1 MSKFWK
7 LISRAGIYIIDG
19 AVIGMAVMIPGVSG
33 GSMIMSMG
41 LYPTLLAFI
50 AGNKE
55 ERKKTFPVLI
65 PVVIGLL
72 VGIVA
77 FAYLLKLALGH
88 FPLQTAAVFIGLILG
103 GIPMLANEVRG
114 HRPAFAN
121 IAAFLVAVGVM
132 IAMLVFSAR
141 ANLDLSLKPSAWH
154 FLLTVI
160 LGFLSASTMII
171 PGVSG
176 SALML
181 ILGYY
186 IEITG
191 RVKLLSDGIVH
202 LDGAAIGEN
211 VLVFIPYLIGAAI
224 GIVLTS
230 KGLKKLLEK
239 HPVTTYYALIGLMVT
254 SPIAVLV
261 KVGSEYGIEWGSIGV
276 WTWITAAVCLLAGF
290 AVAWFLSARES
301 KGNRETEPECAAA
314 AETAED
320 ISAESSQD

>member
-1 MSKFWK
+1 MSKFLK
-7 LISRAGIYIIDG
+7 LIGRVGIYIIDG

-50 AGNKE
+50 GGNKQ
-55 ERKKTFPVLI
+55 ERKKTLPVLL

-72 VGIVA
+72 LGIVA

-103 GIPMLANEVRG
+103 GIPMLTREVRG
-114 HRPAFAN
+114 NRPTFAN
-121 IAAFLVAVGVM
+121 IIAFLIAVGVM
-132 IAMLVFSAR
+132 IAMLIFSAR
-141 ANLDLSLKPSAWH
+141 ANLDLSLKPSVWH
-154 FLLTVI
+154 FILTII

-191 RVKLLSDGIVH
+191 RVKLLTDGIVH
-202 LDGAAIGEN
+202 FDGAAIGEN
-211 VLVFIPYLIGAAI
+211 VLVFVPYLIGAAI

-261 KVGSEYGIEWGSIGV
+261 KVGNEYGINWRSIGIMS
-276 WTWITAAVCLLAGF
+276 WITAVICLLVGF

-301 KGNRETEPECAAA
+301 SGKEKDPEDVAKAR
-314 AETAED
+314 
-320 ISAESSQD
+320 

>member
-1 MSKFWK
+1 MSKFLK
-7 LISRAGIYIIDG
+7 LIGRVGIYIIDG
-19 AVIGMAVMIPGVSG
+19 AVIGMAIMIPGVSG

-41 LYPTLLAFI
+41 LYPTLLSFI
-50 AGNKE
+50 GGNKQ
-55 ERKKTFPVLI
+55 ERKKTLPVLL

-72 VGIVA
+72 LGIVA

-103 GIPMLANEVRG
+103 GIPMLTREVRG
-114 HRPAFAN
+114 NRPTFAN
-121 IAAFLVAVGVM
+121 IIAFLIAVGVM
-132 IAMLVFSAR
+132 IAMLIFSAR
-141 ANLDLSLKPSAWH
+141 ANLDLSLKPSVWH
-154 FLLTVI
+154 FILTII

-191 RVKLLSDGIVH
+191 RVKLLTDGIVH
-202 LDGAAIGEN
+202 FDGAAIGEN
-211 VLVFIPYLIGAAI
+211 VLVFVPYLIGAAI

-261 KVGSEYGIEWGSIGV
+261 KVGNEYGINWGSIGIMS
-276 WTWITAAVCLLAGF
+276 WITAVICLLAGF

-301 KGNRETEPECAAA
+301 SREEKDPEDVAKAR
-314 AETAED
+314 
-320 ISAESSQD
+320 

>member
-1 MSKFWK
+1 MSKFMK
-7 LISRAGIYIIDG
+7 LIGRVGIYIIDG
-19 AVIGMAVMIPGVSG
+19 AVIGMAIMIPGVSG

-41 LYPTLLAFI
+41 LYPTLLSFI
-50 AGNKE
+50 GGNKQ
-55 ERKKTFPVLI
+55 ERKKTLPVLL

-72 VGIVA
+72 LGIVA

-103 GIPMLANEVRG
+103 GIPMLTREVRG
-114 HRPAFAN
+114 NRPTFAN
-121 IAAFLVAVGVM
+121 IIAFLIAVGVM
-132 IAMLVFSAR
+132 IAMLIFSAR
-141 ANLDLSLKPSAWH
+141 ANLDLSLKPSVWH
-154 FLLTVI
+154 FILTII

-191 RVKLLSDGIVH
+191 RVKLLTDGIVH
-202 LDGAAIGEN
+202 FDGAAIGEN
-211 VLVFIPYLIGAAI
+211 VLVFVPYLIGAAI

-261 KVGSEYGIEWGSIGV
+261 KVGNEYGINWGSIGIMS
-276 WTWITAAVCLLAGF
+276 WITAVICLLAGF

-301 KGNRETEPECAAA
+301 SGEEKDPEDVAKAR
-314 AETAED
+314 
-320 ISAESSQD
+320 